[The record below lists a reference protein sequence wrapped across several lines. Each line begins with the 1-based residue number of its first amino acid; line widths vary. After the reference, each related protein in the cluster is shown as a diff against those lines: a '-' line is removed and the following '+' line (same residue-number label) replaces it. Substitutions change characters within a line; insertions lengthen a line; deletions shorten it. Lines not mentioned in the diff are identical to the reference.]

1 MHLCVRVT
9 INVTGNNPELELI
22 GDGEGSI
29 NRLRCPLLIPPSSVQ
44 DICVACSFLFAFDGW
59 CLHAIPALFSTVR
72 CDAVRGGDLEGMHA
86 LLDALVVDICCN
98 VLKENGFRV
107 RSTYYIVN

>member
-1 MHLCVRVT
+1 MRV
-9 INVTGNNPELELI
+9 
-22 GDGEGSI
+22 
-29 NRLRCPLLIPPSSVQ
+29 
-44 DICVACSFLFAFDGW
+44 
-59 CLHAIPALFSTVR
+59 
-72 CDAVRGGDLEGMHA
+72 GDLEGMHA